1 MKKAGSIALVLA
13 MVCAMLAGV
22 VLTGNVETASAAA
35 SEQLIVYNWG
45 DYIDEGVID
54 SFEVYYAEATGKT
67 IEVVYSTFDTNES
80 MLTTLE
86 KGEEAIDLVCPSE
99 YAIQRLMQK
108 GLIKKLDKS
117 NVANDA
123 NVDDMIYTK
132 VDEVFSAISVP
143 GVGNA
148 EKMSDYFVPYM
159 WGTLG
164 ILYNT
169 DVVTEADLAKGYGLL
184 WNAAGNDKLNGKILM
199 KDSIRDA
206 YVAAVL
212 YLKET
217 GRLGSQYTSLSI
229 ENLINTIDDE
239 LLKEVQE
246 VLIEQGEVLSGY
258 EVDFGKGDMTS
269 GKAYVDLAWSG
280 DALWAMEDADN
291 LNYFV
296 PEIGGNIWFD
306 GWVMPKTAQNETA
319 AYMFLDYLCRPDMAM
334 SNSMAIGYTSALD
347 KDVLRNDADA
357 IAILTDNEYEVD
369 EFFNDEIRYPVATEK
384 LGVMKDFGDMNEA
397 AVTMWENV
405 KSSNQ
410 SLLWILWVVLG
421 VVGAAAI
428 GVAIYF
434 LVIRKKGSRRI
445 VSKAAVKAQEDDA
458 EESDSEEDASEEE
471 SSDSDK
477 E

>member
-22 VLTGNVETASAAA
+22 VLTGCAATEEAAA
-35 SEQLIVYNWG
+35 DEQLIVYNWG
-45 DYIDEGVID
+45 DYIDESIID

-67 IEVVYSTFDTNES
+67 IEVVYSMFDTNEI
-80 MLTTLE
+80 MLTNLE
-86 KGEEAIDLVCPSE
+86 KGEETIDLVCPSE

-117 NVANDA
+117 KIANDV

-132 VDEVFSAISVP
+132 VDEVFTAINVP
-143 GVGNA
+143 GVGET

-184 WNAAGNDKLNGKILM
+184 WNAAGNEKLNGKILM

-217 GRLGSQYTSLSI
+217 GRLGSQYASLSI

-239 LLKEVQE
+239 LLNEVQE

-258 EVDFGKGDMTS
+258 EVDFGKADMTS

-306 GWVMPKTAQNETA
+306 GWVMPKTAQNEAA
-319 AYMFLDYLCRPDMAM
+319 AYMFLDYLCRPDVAM
-334 SNSMAIGYTSALD
+334 SNSMAIGYTSAVD
-347 KDVLRNDADA
+347 KEVLRNDADA
-357 IAILTDNEYEVD
+357 IAILIDNEYDVE
-369 EFFNDEIRYPVATEK
+369 EFFADEIRYPEATEK

-397 AVTMWENV
+397 AVTIWENV

-434 LVIRKKGSRRI
+434 LVVKKKGSRR
-445 VSKAAVKAQEDDA
+445 VVRKPVAKADDDGA
-458 EESDSEEDASEEE
+458 EEETAESGEGEDSE
-471 SSDSDK
+471 SDK
-477 E
+477 

>member
-1 MKKAGSIALVLA
+1 MKKVGSIALVLA

-22 VLTGNVETASAAA
+22 VLTGNVEVADAAA
-35 SEQLIVYNWG
+35 DERLIVYNWG
-45 DYIDEGVID
+45 DYIDESVID

-67 IEVVYSTFDTNES
+67 IEVVYSMFDTNEI
-80 MLTTLE
+80 MLTNLE

-117 NVANDA
+117 KIANDV

-132 VDEVFSAISVP
+132 VDEVFTAINVP
-143 GVGNA
+143 GVGET

-184 WNAAGNDKLNGKILM
+184 WNANGNDKLNGKILM

-229 ENLINTIDDE
+229 EDLINTIDDE
-239 LLKEVQE
+239 LLNEVQE

-258 EVDFGKGDMTS
+258 EVDFGKADMTS

-306 GWVMPKTAQNETA
+306 GWVMPKTAQNEAA
-319 AYMFLDYLCRPDMAM
+319 AYMFLDYLCRPDVAM
-334 SNSMAIGYTSALD
+334 SNSMAIGYTSAVD
-347 KDVLRNDADA
+347 KEVLRNDADA
-357 IAILTDNEYEVD
+357 IAILTENEYDAE
-369 EFFNDEIRYPVATEK
+369 EFFADEIRYPEATEK

-434 LVIRKKGSRRI
+434 LVVKKKGARR
-445 VSKAAVKAQEDDA
+445 VVRKPVAKADEGED
-458 EESDSEEDASEEE
+458 ESPESEEE
-471 SSDSDK
+471 EDSESDK
-477 E
+477 